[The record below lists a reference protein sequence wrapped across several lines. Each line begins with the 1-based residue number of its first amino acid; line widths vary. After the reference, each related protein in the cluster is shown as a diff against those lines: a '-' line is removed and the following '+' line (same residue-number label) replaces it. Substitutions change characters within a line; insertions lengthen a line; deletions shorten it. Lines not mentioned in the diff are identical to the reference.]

1 MKKILLSVFILFSV
15 FTLFHNNA
23 GAGDRKI
30 LTERFTSSTCPPC
43 ATANPI
49 MEAFL
54 NSSDPEKITN
64 ISYHMNWPSPGND
77 PMYWINPNDNN
88 ARRTLYSVSSI
99 PDWFFDGVLNVGTT
113 TAELQAAYNSRTNI
127 LSPVT
132 IVVNENINGNTVT
145 VKADIHC
152 EGLLENPV
160 VTVQF
165 AVMEKIVYYNGTNG
179 ETNYTYVMR
188 RFLPSAGGTA
198 VSILPGNVVS
208 LEYTYEM
215 DPAWN
220 SSLIKNMVFVQAA
233 NKEILNCAYP
243 TSNFNLVSNPG
254 FKVVGQGQSG
264 SGNFNV
270 DIPSV
275 ASGYNSPVTFSYE
288 VVPAN
293 AGITATF
300 PGGNVVT
307 SFPNTL
313 SAVVSSTAAVPV
325 GEYKIVFTG
334 TNSNGVSHKT
344 YVNYLVGKN
353 YITVGNSR
361 EFLAYK
367 VDGNSYNASRTFSW
381 DINSSHTLEAVS
393 PQTNGNYRYL
403 FTSWSNGGP
412 QIQNISVGTDI
423 SEYTANYKIQYKLL
437 GLLSPSGIP
446 VTISGAGNFFDSASV
461 NNVTVSAQQVQH
473 NGKTYYF
480 NRWEGIGS
488 GSYTGP
494 NPNAS
499 ITMNGFIVQRA
510 YYDTIDVG
518 ISNYNSLIPDKF
530 ALYQNFPNPFN
541 PVTTIKFDIANST
554 FTSIVVY
561 DMLGKEVVNLV
572 NENLNPGSYQYS
584 FDASGLPS
592 GMYFYKIETNT
603 FTEIKK
609 MILLK

>member
-1 MKKILLSVFILFSV
+1 MKIILLFVFILFSV

-43 ATANPI
+43 ATANPV

-54 NSSDPEKITN
+54 NASDPEKITN

-88 ARRTLYSVSSI
+88 TRRTLYSVSSI
-99 PDWFFDGVLNVGTT
+99 PDWFFDGVINVGIT
-113 TAELQAAYNSRTNI
+113 TAELQAAYNNRTNL

-132 IVVNENINGNTVT
+132 IVVNENINSNTVT

-165 AVMEKIVYYNGTNG
+165 AVIEKVVYYNGANG
-179 ETNYTYVMR
+179 ETNFTYVMR
-188 RFLPSAGGTA
+188 RFLPTAGGTA
-198 VSILPGNVVS
+198 ISILPGNVVS
-208 LEYTYEM
+208 LEYTYDM

-220 SSLIKNMVFVQAA
+220 ASLIKNMVFVQAS

-254 FKVVGQGQSG
+254 FKVVSQGQSG

-270 DIPSV
+270 NIPSV
-275 ASGYNSPVTFSYE
+275 AGGYNSPVTFSYE
-288 VVPAN
+288 VIPAN
-293 AGITATF
+293 AGITASF
-300 PGGNVVT
+300 PGGNVIS

-313 SAVVSSTAAVPV
+313 SAVVSSTASVPV

-361 EFLAYK
+361 EYLDYK
-367 VDGNSYNASRTFSW
+367 VDGNTYNASRTFSW
-381 DINSSHTLEAVS
+381 DINSAHTLEAVS
-393 PQTNGNYRYL
+393 PQTNGNYRYI
-403 FTSWSNGGP
+403 FTNWSNGGP
-412 QIQNISVGTDI
+412 QIQTISVGTAV
-423 SEYTANYKIQYKLL
+423 SNYTASYKLQYKLL
-437 GLLSPSGIP
+437 GLLSPSGLP

-518 ISNYNSLIPDKF
+518 ISSYNSQVPDKF

-541 PVTTIKFDIANST
+541 PVTTIKFDIANSS
-554 FTSIVVY
+554 FTSLVIY
-561 DMLGKEVVNLV
+561 DMLGKEVMNLL
-572 NENLNPGSYQYS
+572 NQNLNPGSYQFT
-584 FDASGLPS
+584 FDATSLPS
-592 GMYFYKIETNT
+592 GMYFYRIKTDAYT
-603 FTEIKK
+603 DIKK